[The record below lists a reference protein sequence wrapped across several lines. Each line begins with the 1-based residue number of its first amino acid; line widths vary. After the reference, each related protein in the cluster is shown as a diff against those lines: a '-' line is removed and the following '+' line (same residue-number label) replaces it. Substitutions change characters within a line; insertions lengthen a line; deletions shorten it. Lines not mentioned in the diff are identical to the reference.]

1 MPERL
6 NFTLVA
12 DGPSD
17 RALIP
22 ILEWALGQRLGAT
35 LIEGEYA
42 DLGELLPQPPKR
54 LSLRI
59 AKSVELYP
67 CELLFVH
74 RDAERES
81 FDRRQH
87 EIQDAIDEI
96 PAETHRPWVGVV
108 PVRMQEAWLLIDA
121 EALQKA
127 ADGTGRRPP
136 ALPPIKQLE
145 KLPDPKQTLYDL
157 MQQANGA
164 RGRKLRKFQQELGR
178 RRQRIAE
185 IIDDFSPLR
194 QLPAFQRLEQ
204 DIQHV
209 LKHIVSPAQR

>member
-1 MPERL
+1 MPARL

-22 ILEWALGQRLGAT
+22 ILEWALGRRLGAT
-35 LIEGEYA
+35 PIEGEYA
-42 DLGELLPQPPKR
+42 DLAELLPQPPKR

-59 AKSVELYP
+59 AKSIELYP

-74 RDAERES
+74 RDAEGES
-81 FDRRQH
+81 FSKRRQ
-87 EIQDAIDEI
+87 EIQDAIGEI
-96 PAETHRPWVGVV
+96 PAETYRPWVGVV

-127 ADGTGRRPP
+127 ADGSGRWLP

-157 MQQANGA
+157 MQKANGA
-164 RGRKLRKFQQELGR
+164 RGRKLKKFKQELGR